1 MAIKEH
7 GRQYDLV
14 LLGASGY
21 TGRLTAEHI
30 ATNLPSHLKWAVAG
44 RSESKLNAV
53 VAECQKLNSD
63 RLPPSV
69 EIAHVDDE
77 AQLRAL
83 VQKAFV
89 VITTVGPYCLY
100 GEPIFK
106 LCAETGTHYLDCTGE
121 VPWVARMINKYED
134 TARKSGAIMIPQSG
148 MESAPADL
156 VTWSMAQHLRK
167 HLNAPTKDA
176 IVTIHKL
183 SSKPS
188 GGTLATLLV
197 FFEHFPLKEI
207 IEATKPYAFSP
218 IPHTSGA
225 RPRKSLLQRMLGV
238 TSLPYLGR
246 VTTSIAGTTDQ
257 AVVTRTWGL
266 LHEVPSRKDEFYGPQ
281 FTWVEYFT
289 ARNWLH
295 GVAVHF
301 ALAVGGFL
309 LAFVPPF
316 RSLVRRFVFQPG
328 EGTGREGMAK
338 EEVEYRGTASP
349 DVDDN
354 PTGKQAFC
362 RAWYHGSLYALT
374 GVFLAEGALT
384 ILEEDVQLGG
394 GSFTPACL
402 GKGYLDRLDGAGFK
416 IDVQTVEG

>member
-1 MAIKEH
+1 MLF
-7 GRQYDLV
+7 Q
-14 LLGASGY
+14 SGY

-63 RLPPSV
+63 RLPPSAPAPAMVPFPVPDLNACTELTADRNTGV

-183 SSKPS
+183 RYVAASR
-188 GGTLATLLV
+188 LAAP
-197 FFEHFPLKEI
+197 E
-207 IEATKPYAFSP
+207 
-218 IPHTSGA
+218 
-225 RPRKSLLQRMLGV
+225 M
-238 TSLPYLGR
+238 
-246 VTTSIAGTTDQ
+246 
-257 AVVTRTWGL
+257 
-266 LHEVPSRKDEFYGPQ
+266 
-281 FTWVEYFT
+281 
-289 ARNWLH
+289 
-295 GVAVHF
+295 
-301 ALAVGGFL
+301 
-309 LAFVPPF
+309 
-316 RSLVRRFVFQPG
+316 
-328 EGTGREGMAK
+328 
-338 EEVEYRGTASP
+338 
-349 DVDDN
+349 
-354 PTGKQAFC
+354 
-362 RAWYHGSLYALT
+362 
-374 GVFLAEGALT
+374 
-384 ILEEDVQLGG
+384 
-394 GSFTPACL
+394 
-402 GKGYLDRLDGAGFK
+402 
-416 IDVQTVEG
+416 